1 MKSPL
6 IRIFSPETQLDFL
19 QVTREYLAGW
29 VYSRPPDAPLLN
41 HWSTLANFQP
51 ANIRI
56 AYRETEP
63 QAALHGEIH
72 SQGGIVH
79 LLASRPGGGEEAFA
93 LLKQFEQEVCTK
105 GGTQLSGP
113 HWASSPFYGGYVL
126 GNEPLIPSWDTNGTC
141 AFVHAGYR
149 MEIRGVLMVCSLAED
164 IPQEHL
170 PAGYEIVPVS
180 RPLEFDARPF
190 GYHAVQNGQKAAH
203 CHARFY
209 PHLSAPNGRPV
220 GQVGNVT
227 TEADHRGRGLARIL
241 VKRCLGDLRN
251 MGAAEALI
259 ATSLDNFPALKSYEN
274 AGFTRRYN
282 MNWWVKSI
290 NPPKAD

>member
-1 MKSPL
+1 MNSPPVK
-6 IRIFSPETQLDFL
+6 IYSPETQLDFL
-19 QVTREYLAGW
+19 QVTQEYLAGW

-51 ANIRI
+51 DNIRI
-56 AYRETEP
+56 AYRGTEP

-72 SQGGIVH
+72 SQGSIVH
-79 LLASRPGGGEEAFA
+79 LLASRPNGGAEAFA
-93 LLKQFEQEVCTK
+93 LLDGFELEVRAK
-105 GGTQLSGP
+105 GGSHLSSP

-141 AFVHAGYR
+141 AFVRAGYR
-149 MEIRGVLMVCSLAED
+149 MEIRGVLMVCSLAAE
-164 IPQEHL
+164 IPQEPL
-170 PAGYEIVPVS
+170 PVGYEMISVF
-180 RPLEFDARPF
+180 RPPEFDARPF

-209 PHLSAPNGRPV
+209 PHLSAPNGKPV

-241 VKRCLGDLRN
+241 VKRCLRDLRD

-274 AGFTRRYN
+274 AGFERRYN
-282 MNWWVKSI
+282 MNWWMKNL
-290 NPPKAD
+290 NPSK